1 MKSGAA
7 IFEQSSGDPVLDRRR
22 EWALAASEDGF
33 HAGAADIYE
42 QIVQD
47 APHWAVAWFE
57 LGAAREKLGL
67 KEPAITAFREADARD
82 PRGLLAANLRLA
94 ALGAAP
100 IPPAPPADY
109 VAGLFDQY
117 AHRFDEHLTKTLDYR
132 GPAILMDAIF
142 RACDLA
148 GRERWF
154 DVALD
159 LGCGTGLMARELK
172 AYCDVIDG
180 VDLSGKM
187 IEAAQ
192 ATGLY
197 QYLSVGD
204 VVAFLKAQP
213 AGRSDLA
220 AAADVFVYLG
230 DLAPVFA
237 AAFPA
242 LNAQGLLAFTLQ
254 RHEGGEG
261 FILGSDMRYAH
272 STGYIRKLAAQTGLH
287 PLLIEEVSVRKDAGK
302 PVPGLVCVL
311 QRA

>member
-1 MKSGAA
+1 MTSGGA

-22 EWALAASEDGF
+22 EWALAAAEDGF
-33 HAGAADIYE
+33 HAGAADIYQ

-57 LGAAREKLGL
+57 LGAALERLGQ
-67 KEPAITAFREADARD
+67 KDAAITAFHEAAARD
-82 PRGLLAANLRLA
+82 PRGLLAAGLRLS

-100 IPPAPPADY
+100 TPPAPPADY

-117 AHRFDEHLTKTLDYR
+117 AHRFDEHLTKTLEYR

-172 AYCDVIDG
+172 RCCDVIDG

-197 QYLSVGD
+197 HDLAVGD

-213 AGRSDLA
+213 QRRADLA

-230 DLAPVFA
+230 DLEPVFSA
-237 AAFPA
+237 VLPS
-242 LNAQGLLAFTLQ
+242 LDAQGLLAFTLQ
-254 RHEGGEG
+254 RHESGENY
-261 FILGSDMRYAH
+261 ILGSDMRYAH
-272 STGYIRKLAAQTGLH
+272 SPQYIHKLAQQAGLQL
-287 PLLIEEVSVRKDAGK
+287 LLIEEVSVRKDAGR
-302 PVPGLVCVL
+302 PVPGLACVL